1 MRSVIVVAVSLVLSH
16 ALFLEPVAA
25 AGCGPDSVQSGTV
38 CMDKYESSV
47 WYVPPSKPGLIAKI
61 RNGTASHAN
70 LTAPSAIVAGVV
82 QLGLAAGD
90 LAAHGC
96 PETGNGCLDYYAVSI
111 PRVRPSV
118 HITWFQAAA
127 AARNSHKRLP
137 TNQEWQV
144 AALGTPDTAFA
155 DDGVTTCNSDNL
167 GPGIVATGSRSNCIS
182 DVGVFDMVGNAWEWV
197 AEWVPRAS
205 ACATWGAFSDDLMCL
220 AGASV
225 TSGPGALTRGG
236 LGSDPSVAGVFTVS
250 SSSRPQ
256 DPSSII
262 GFRCVNE

>member
-1 MRSVIVVAVSLVLSH
+1 MRAVIVVAVGLVLSQ
-16 ALFLEPVAA
+16 AFFVEPVAA
-25 AGCGPDSVQSGTV
+25 AACGPDSVLSGTV

-47 WYVPPSKPGLIAKI
+47 WYVPSSKPALIAKI
-61 RNGTASHAN
+61 RNGTASLTN
-70 LTAPSAIVAGVV
+70 LTSPSAMAAGVV

-96 PETGNGCLDYYAVSI
+96 PETANGCVDYYAVSI

-118 HITWFQAAA
+118 HVTWFQAAA
-127 AARNSHKRLP
+127 AARNSLKRLP

-167 GPGIVATGSRSNCIS
+167 APGLTLTGSRSACIS
-182 DVGVFDMVGNAWEWV
+182 DIGAFDLVGNAWEWV
-197 AEWVPRAS
+197 AEWVPRAG

-220 AGASV
+220 AGASE
-225 TSGPGALTRGG
+225 TSGPGALMRGG
-236 LGSDPSVAGVFTVS
+236 LGSDPSVAGVFTVTS
-250 SSSRPQ
+250 SQRPQ

-262 GFRCVNE
+262 GFRCAR